1 MRSRPVEST
10 DPDTITF
17 TQNDLIIMVP
27 APANVALGEVILLI
41 AFLIAVVLAKRR
53 LGGLWDGLRRRLF
66 NDGDG
71 DDEVEEDAG
80 WQTRW
85 PSSSDESGDEP
96 SPPVP
101 LPGPHVEKKT
111 CDEGGRGMIP
121 I

>member
-1 MRSRPVEST
+1 
-10 DPDTITF
+10 
-17 TQNDLIIMVP
+17 MVA

-71 DDEVEEDAG
+71 DEVEEDAG

-101 LPGPHVEKKT
+101 LPGPPRRKE
-111 CDEGGRGMIP
+111 DL
-121 I
+121 